1 MASTAGEMRRDAYP
15 DGDDDDRSDAEQD
28 AGDGLLP
35 WRTWRLPEWLATE
48 SRHLAELRR
57 TIWLA
62 AILLAW
68 VWLTGVLLAR
78 VRLTGIL
85 LARVSLTAVLL
96 GWGLLAW
103 VWLTGILL
111 VRVLLA
117 VLLGP
122 VLLAAVLL
130 GPVLLVLAGLLVWVL
145 CARIMGAGVLSAGGL
160 RAWVLVARVAGVLLP
175 LVRRIPERTR
185 VLRVRVLSWT
195 AVRVLGPC
203 RVRLLRILAR
213 IWLPWPWGR

>member
-1 MASTAGEMRRDAYP
+1 MRRDAYP

-28 AGDGLLP
+28 PGDGLLP
-35 WRTWRLPEWLATE
+35 WRTWRLPEWLALE

-68 VWLTGVLLAR
+68 VWLTGVLLASVWLTCILLVR
-78 VRLTGIL
+78 VL

-117 VLLGP
+117 VRLGAVLLG
-122 VLLAAVLL
+122 AVLL

-160 RAWVLVARVAGVLLP
+160 RAWVLLARVSGVLLP